1 MHRLLLLTLALA
13 LPAQAADPR
22 MAIKL
27 SADEVGTVNGQMRAM
42 LNGVGQI
49 VAGVAANDMKV
60 VAAAARGLGM
70 SGNTHVP
77 MSLRVKLPAE
87 FKSMGH
93 PMHVAF
99 DDMARD
105 AESLGDGNHALKQ
118 LGDIMVT
125 CNTCHETFRLV
136 AKR

>member
-49 VAGVAANDMKV
+49 VAGVAANDMK
-60 VAAAARGLGM
+60 
-70 SGNTHVP
+70 
-77 MSLRVKLPAE
+77 
-87 FKSMGH
+87 
-93 PMHVAF
+93 
-99 DDMARD
+99 
-105 AESLGDGNHALKQ
+105 DGNHALKQ